1 MPVKIPVEFDEICRC
16 FYQGIMLHYPTFEA
30 QIEMVLEER
39 SRPHLEIAKAF
50 LDELL
55 SGRYDA
61 EQLNVIW
68 SRTSADIAI
77 FDGTDKSAEP
87 GIVYFLRLFRSM
99 VEQKLAQGHA

>member
-1 MPVKIPVEFDEICRC
+1 MSVKIPEEFNEICDS

-30 QIEMVLEER
+30 QLEMVLAER
-39 SRPHLEIAKAF
+39 SRRHLEIAKAF

-55 SGRYDA
+55 SGKYDS

-68 SRTSADIAI
+68 SMTSANVAI
-77 FDGTDKSAEP
+77 RDGTDKSAEP

-99 VEQKLAQGHA
+99 VEQRLA